1 MGRITKLPVT
11 NGVYW
16 IEVPEADLR
25 VLCGCPGDSVKHL
38 IKNGLIRPRAK
49 DGIVF
54 ESGPN
59 AILLS
64 DLILQNGEFCNLSE
78 FPVLQMLYRQ
88 GMILPNHPN
97 NNGEKPLLVGS
108 SEQVEAQK
116 QYIYRG
122 NYGLISKEEIV
133 QAGID
138 KQTAADMM
146 RLKLRFAFG
155 RIKPSSELLDTR
167 VISNEQLE
175 MKNRVFVCRKS
186 ENVFEFQYEGEAE
199 EVDLNLKPGE
209 KYGSAYH
216 LSFQKVKREFF
227 GVIHSGEGDGWDIS
241 RPSMSSILMFQGNIY
256 LIDAGP
262 NLFLNLT
269 ALGIGVGEIEGVFLT
284 HAHDDHLAGIA
295 ALMRSG
301 KKVKFF
307 STALV
312 RTSAEKKISAL
323 LSIEEEWFADFFE
336 VHDLEFDTWNNI
348 GGLEVMPRFSPHPLE
363 TNTFVFRALGPNGYK
378 SYAHLADIVSL
389 SILKGMVVDSDA
401 EPGINPSF
409 FERVR
414 GEYFEFA
421 DLKKIDIGGG
431 MIHGLA
437 EDFRQDESSK
447 IIFAHRTAALTN
459 VEKEIGCNASHG
471 VIDVLIQ
478 DNTDL
483 SLRGAFSLLSS
494 SFPSIPLHHLRTLL
508 NNTIV
513 NYNPGS
519 IIIRE
524 GERSPF
530 MVLILTGSVE
540 EIKSSTNEY
549 SHLESGEIIGELST
563 LKDDPSLATYRSC
576 GFVKALLIP
585 SVLFKG
591 IVARDDALEGIM
603 KSREIRQ
610 FLRSTE
616 LFGENIAFTMQD
628 KIIASLRKRRFEIGS
643 VLSHD
648 DLSYLN
654 VIVTGKVTLLVG
666 DELIDTLGL
675 GDFMAEERAVFNI
688 PCIYRIRADEVTEV
702 YQIRGEVLREIPIV
716 MWKLLESYQ
725 KRVRRIIQSSDDRHV
740 FIWRDEFRVG
750 VSTIDTHHKRLFEIA
765 NSIIESLSFGMDAAV
780 QDNAFTSL
788 VDYTHY
794 HFSAEEALMV
804 QYYYPFRREHEDQHE
819 KLTAIVADVILKRQQ
834 GITIK
839 ADVIKTFLENWLVRH
854 ILMDD
859 KRMGDFLNTK
869 GVY

>member
-1 MGRITKLPVT
+1 LPVT
-11 NGVYW
+11 IGVYW

-49 DGIVF
+49 DGVVF

-64 DLILQNGEFCNLSE
+64 DLILQNGDFCNLAE

-97 NNGEKPLLVGS
+97 NSGEKPLLVGS

-122 NYGLISKEEIV
+122 NYGLISQEEIV

-138 KQTAADMM
+138 EQTAAEMIK
-146 RLKLRFAFG
+146 LKLRFAFG

-167 VISNEQLE
+167 AIGNDQVEI
-175 MKNRVFVCRKS
+175 KNRVFIFRKS
-186 ENVFEFQYEGEAE
+186 ENVFEFKYEGETE
-199 EVDLNLKPGE
+199 EVDLNLKHGE
-209 KYGSAYH
+209 KYESAYP
-216 LSFQKVKREFF
+216 LSFQKIKREFF

-241 RPSMSSILMFQGNIY
+241 CPSMSSILMYHGNIY

-262 NLFLNLT
+262 NLLFNLT

-284 HAHDDHLAGIA
+284 HAHDDHVAGIA

-312 RTSAEKKISAL
+312 RISVEKKISAL

-336 VHDLEFDTWNNI
+336 IHDLEFDTWNDI

-363 TNTFVFRALGPNGYK
+363 TNTFVFRALGPDGYK

-389 SILKGMVVDSDA
+389 AVLKGMVVGADA
-401 EPGINPSF
+401 EPGIKPSF

-414 GEYFEFA
+414 GEYLEFA
-421 DLKKIDIGGG
+421 DVKKIDIGGG

-437 EDFRQDESSK
+437 DDFRQDESSK
-447 IIFAHRTAALTN
+447 IIFAHRAVILTA
-459 VEKEIGCNASHG
+459 VEKEIGSNASHG
-471 VIDVLIQ
+471 ATDVLIPG
-478 DNTDL
+478 NADL
-483 SLRGAFSLLSS
+483 SLRSAFSLLSS
-494 SFPSIPLHHLRTLL
+494 SFPSISLHHLRTLI
-508 NNTIV
+508 NNAIV
-513 NYNPGS
+513 SFNPGS
-519 IIIRE
+519 IIIKE
-524 GERSPF
+524 GEISPH
-530 MVLILTGSVE
+530 MVMILTGTVE
-540 EIKSSTNEY
+540 KIHSGTNDY
-549 SHLESGEIIGELST
+549 SHLESGAIIGELST
-563 LKDDPSLATYRSC
+563 LKDEPSLATYRSS
-576 GFVKALLIP
+576 GYVNALLIP
-585 SVLFKG
+585 SVLFKE
-591 IVARDDALEGIM
+591 IVAKDDALEEIR
-603 KSREIRQ
+603 KTLEIRQ
-610 FLRSTE
+610 LLLSTG
-616 LFGENIAFTMQD
+616 LFGEDVASPMQD
-628 KIIASLRKRRFEIGS
+628 KVIASLRKRRFEIGS

-654 VIVTGKVTLLVG
+654 VVVTGRVTRLVG
-666 DELIDTLGL
+666 DELIDTVGP
-675 GDFMAEERAVFNI
+675 GDFLAEERAVFNI
-688 PCIYRIRADEVTEV
+688 PCMYRIRADEVTEV
-702 YQIRGEVLREIPIV
+702 YQIKGEVLREIPIV

-725 KRVRRIIQSSDDRHV
+725 KRVKRIIHSRDDRHV

-765 NSIIESLSFGMDAAV
+765 NSIIESLSFGKDAEA
-780 QDNAFTSL
+780 QDSAFTSL

-794 HFSAEEALMV
+794 HFSAEEEFMV
-804 QYYYPFRREHEDQHE
+804 QYHYPLSREHEDQHE
-819 KLTAIVADVILKRQQ
+819 KLTALVADVIMKRRQ
-834 GITIK
+834 GILIT
-839 ADVIKTFLENWLVRH
+839 AEVIKTFLENWLVRH
-854 ILMDD
+854 ILIDD
-859 KRMGDFLNTK
+859 KRMGDFLNTM